1 MRTFVKSTHYYRQNM
16 EMQRSSLLKNKTF
29 YFFDS
34 PRLSEIFMLGRV
46 MLLGDTTSRTRKG
59 RDLGLHGAHVFLL

>member
-1 MRTFVKSTHYYRQNM
+1 M
-16 EMQRSSLLKNKTF
+16 EMQRSSLFKKQDFL
-29 YFFDS
+29 FFLILPVFPKS
-34 PRLSEIFMLGRV
+34 LFMLGRV